1 MSAGLELQQ
10 YLQAC
15 RKRVDT
21 VIDRFL
27 PSDSL
32 ASQLQEGM
40 RYATLNGGKRI
51 RPVLVYATA
60 EALGANPL
68 RANHAACAV
77 ELVHSYSLVHDD
89 LPSMDDDDLR
99 RGKPTCHIAFDE
111 ATAILVGDALQSL
124 AYEVLAADSADT
136 GHELDTAC
144 RLDMITTL
152 AEASGTMGM
161 AAGQAIDL
169 ASEGCPINLQQLQ
182 TLHSMKTG
190 KLIRA
195 CVRLGALSAG
205 CSDPSKLLQLDDF
218 AANIGIAFQVQDDIL
233 DVTGDTDIIGK
244 QTGADAA
251 LNKATYPSLLGLH
264 GAQDKARE
272 LHQKALKAL
281 ALFDHRAAPLRL
293 LSEYVVTRT
302 Y

>member
-1 MSAGLELQQ
+1 MSEGVTLMSENTKLKQ
-10 YLQAC
+10 YLHTC
-15 RKRVDT
+15 RERVDT
-21 VIDRFL
+21 VIDQFL
-27 PSDSL
+27 PPNSL

-60 EALGANPL
+60 EALGADPL

-89 LPSMDDDDLR
+89 LPAMDDDDLR

-124 AYEVLAADSADT
+124 AYEVLATDS
-136 GHELDTAC
+136 GDTALRLEPTC

-169 ASEGCPINLQQLQ
+169 ASEGRSINLEQLE

-205 CSDPSKLLQLDDF
+205 CTDPNLLLQLDDF
-218 AANIGIAFQVQDDIL
+218 AVSLTEGSPCKMTPISVLQARPLLPV
-233 DVTGDTDIIGK
+233 
-244 QTGADAA
+244 AA
-251 LNKATYPSLLGLH
+251 LFQPNPT
-264 GAQDKARE
+264 
-272 LHQKALKAL
+272 
-281 ALFDHRAAPLRL
+281 
-293 LSEYVVTRT
+293 
-302 Y
+302 